1 LLAVQAAG
9 VCESPSDLG
18 KNPVLSVTHAGAT
31 VELRCGDDAA
41 LAAARVATDRKTG
54 MNDAALVLSVA
65 RKFQRAMDEES
76 QKIGYQAPTVLDA
89 GRPSERPRELK
100 TGGLYSRRAIS
111 HLRKSQ
117 FREAV
122 ADLVRALLRPV
133 MDSTANSKLVATL
146 TDCLT
151 KAKKLRLEQEKS
163 GDMTLLFEAL
173 DLEDDGNEIDQGKL
187 KKIYRELSVKYHPD
201 KNPGAAERFNSI
213 RDAYEILSD
222 PVKVLLYDT
231 GGMELVRKYEGES
244 QELERTNPVERTI
257 YVNLEDVYNG
267 ASREVSN
274 QRRVVCRSCRL
285 HPNVPRCKQCRQC
298 PGETKHRQVWIDSQ
312 RYMMQEYEEPS
323 DEKCMTKSDMTT
335 IPIEKG
341 TLSGDL
347 MKHPGMA
354 SQLPKKIPGEM
365 IVKIVVKPH
374 TLFQRRDNDLI
385 VDIDVSLYEALMGFE
400 REIVHLDGQILHF
413 SVKRGDIVKP
423 GAGLQISGMGMP
435 LKEDSTSFGNLFV
448 SFNVEFPRGSRNAD
462 DLEPLEKALR
472 AIGEGPKPTRVGRA
486 SSRPRAGR
494 NEL

>member
-1 LLAVQAAG
+1 M
-9 VCESPSDLG
+9 
-18 KNPVLSVTHAGAT
+18 SVSFAGAS

-54 MNDAALVLSVA
+54 MSDAAQVLA
-65 RKFQRAMDEES
+65 IGHKFQQALDKES
-76 QKIGYQAPTVLDA
+76 ATGKTGYQPPSLLDA
-89 GRPSERPRELK
+89 KKPSERPRVLK
-100 TGGLYSRRAIS
+100 TGGMYSRRANG
-111 HLRKSQ
+111 HLKKSQ
-117 FREAV
+117 FREAI
-122 ADLVRALLRPV
+122 ADLLRALLRPGI
-133 MDSTANSKLVATL
+133 DSTAHDRLLATL

-151 KAKKLRLEQEKS
+151 KAKKLRIEQEKS
-163 GDMTLLFEAL
+163 GDMSLLFEAL
-173 DLEDDGNEIDQGKL
+173 DLEDDGNDIDQGRL
-187 KKIYRELSVKYHPD
+187 KKVYRELSVKYHPD
-201 KNPGAAERFNSI
+201 KNPEAAERFNTI

-222 PVKVLLYDT
+222 PVKSLLYDT

-244 QELERTNPVERTI
+244 QELERTDPVERTI
-257 YVNLEDVYNG
+257 YVNLEDAYNG
-267 ASREVSN
+267 ASRSVSN

-285 HPNVPRCKQCRQC
+285 HPNLPRCKQCRQC
-298 PGETKHRQVWIDSQ
+298 PGEKKHRQVWIDSH

-323 DEKCMTKSDMTT
+323 EEKCMTKSDQTT

-374 TLFQRRDNDLI
+374 TLFQRINNDLV
-385 VDIDVSLYEALMGFE
+385 VDIDISLYEALMGFE
-400 REIVHLDGQILHF
+400 REIVHLDGQILQF

-423 GAGLQISGMGMP
+423 GAGLKISGMGMP
-435 LKEDSTSFGNLFV
+435 VKEDPTTFGTLYV
-448 SFNVEFPRGSRNAD
+448 RFNVDFPTGSKNID

-472 AIGEGPKPTRVGRA
+472 AIGEGPKPSRVGRA
-486 SSRPRAGR
+486 GSRPKAGR